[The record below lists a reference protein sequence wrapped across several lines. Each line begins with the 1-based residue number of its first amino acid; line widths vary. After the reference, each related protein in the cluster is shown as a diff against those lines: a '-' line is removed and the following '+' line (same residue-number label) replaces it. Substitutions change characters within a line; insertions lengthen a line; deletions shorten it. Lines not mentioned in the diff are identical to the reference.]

1 MRKLIAGEFSEV
13 YPPLMDGVGQVVKNY
28 ERILRD
34 EYGYDVKVITTY
46 STKTGNSDDKNP
58 DVIRFPM
65 QPLKRLG
72 AYGISIMKKDIE
84 KKVMEMDFD
93 IIHTHSPFSVGAFGA
108 RVARKKHI
116 PHVTT
121 FHSQFRKDILGFTHS
136 KLIAYLLTRYLVR
149 HYSSADAVI
158 APNHRSAE
166 VLHSY
171 GYKGDVIIIENAT
184 DMEIPSP
191 EKEKE
196 NIARAL
202 SLLGLKAK
210 TRPILLFV
218 GQHSDKKNIPL
229 IISSLRILKERNI
242 DFQMVFVGDGED
254 RKKYERMTHEYNLED
269 NVIFYGI
276 TSSRDDIS
284 AFYSAA
290 DLFLFASLYDT
301 SCLVKREAAAHSL
314 PCLFIDSVTSEG
326 IRDGF
331 NGFIS
336 APDALSYAGYIERI
350 LSDDSLRKTVGE
362 NARRTLYRN
371 FSDATREINEL
382 YRKLI
387 RS

>member
-1 MRKLIAGEFSEV
+1 MRKLIAGEFSEA

-136 KLIAYLLTRYLVR
+136 RILADIGTSYLVR
-149 HYSSADAVI
+149 HYEKADCVI
-158 APNHRSAE
+158 VPSKGSIP
-166 VLHSY
+166 VLRDY
-171 GYKGDVIIIENAT
+171 GYKGDITVIENGT
-184 DMEIPSP
+184 DLKPPTDE
-191 EKEKE
+191 ERAAYRAK
-196 NIARAL
+196 AL
-202 SLLGLKAK
+202 SLLKRDSISVPVFLY
-210 TRPILLFV
+210 I

-229 IISSLRILKERNI
+229 TLGSLKILKERNI
-242 DFQMVFVGDGED
+242 EFLMIFVGGGED
-254 RKKYERMTHEYNLED
+254 KEKYVKMVAEYNLQD

-276 TSSRDDIS
+276 TRNREDIA
-284 AFYSAA
+284 AFYSLA
-290 DLFLFASLYDT
+290 DIFLFPSAYDT
-301 SCLVKREAAAHSL
+301 SSLTTRETSAFSL
-314 PCLFIDSVTSEG
+314 PCLFIESVTSEG
-326 IRDGF
+326 FEDGI
-331 NGFIS
+331 NGFI
-336 APDALSYAGYIERI
+336 AQPDPESYAENIIRI
-350 LSDDSLRKTVGE
+350 ISDDELRKTVGK
-362 NARRTLYRN
+362 NALETRYRS
-371 FSDATREINEL
+371 FYDAAKEIDEL

-387 RS
+387 SH